1 MQHNV
6 WTWQYVFATVLCLC
20 NSSGPPVAQIPRGA
34 SNACIFP
41 CICNILHHISSA
53 TILTACNTSP
63 LSMDTPHPPYLL
75 VKLMHFWYIARIHY
89 ILTPLQSFI
98 MELHHRLQWRW
109 YWTDKMVHRLVQ
121 QLAYTAINHTMPHHH
136 HHHHHHQHQPYHA
149 TPSYHGNHIHQ
160 AKAFSIYPVDSPS
173 SNKQHQ
179 MPNKH
184 NQHHSHQ
191 YLPSLHTHVP
201 FLSERIL
208 PVHAMHPVNQVP
220 HSNQV
225 LESP

>member
-41 CICNILHHISSA
+41 CICN
-53 TILTACNTSP
+53 ILTACNTSP

-121 QLAYTAINHTMPHHH
+121 QLAYTAINHTMPHHLTMATISTKQKH
-136 HHHHHHQHQPYHA
+136 SAYTQLIPPPATNNTKCPTSTPAPLTSIFTIIAHPRTLLVREDLASACYASCKPSASQQP
-149 TPSYHGNHIHQ
+149 GQ
-160 AKAFSIYPVDSPS
+160 SP
-173 SNKQHQ
+173 
-179 MPNKH
+179 
-184 NQHHSHQ
+184 
-191 YLPSLHTHVP
+191 
-201 FLSERIL
+201 
-208 PVHAMHPVNQVP
+208 
-220 HSNQV
+220 
-225 LESP
+225 

>member
-20 NSSGPPVAQIPRGA
+20 NSSGPRVAQIPRGA

-41 CICNILHHISSA
+41 CICN
-53 TILTACNTSP
+53 ILTACNTSP

-98 MELHHRLQWRW
+98 MELHHQLQWRW

-121 QLAYTAINHTMPHHH
+121 QLAYTTINHTMPHHLTM
-136 HHHHHHQHQPYHA
+136 A
-149 TPSYHGNHIHQ
+149 TISTKQKHSAYTQLIPPPATNNTKCPTSTTSTTHINIYRHCTPTYPSCQRGSCQ
-160 AKAFSIYPVDSPS
+160 C
-173 SNKQHQ
+173 
-179 MPNKH
+179 M
-184 NQHHSHQ
+184 
-191 YLPSLHTHVP
+191 LC
-201 FLSERIL
+201 IL
-208 PVHAMHPVNQVP
+208 
-220 HSNQV
+220 
-225 LESP
+225 